1 MENPEAHELWTSGK
15 MSRSDFELNCLFN
28 VCGKHRVK
36 FPETE
41 ENFEVLFERII
52 LKLADMEVLSEHE
65 WESIQRLYSIHF
77 GTILLEDIYEAF
89 GYKIDEALE

>member
-28 VCGKHRVK
+28 FCGKHRVK

>member
-1 MENPEAHELWTSGK
+1 MENTEAHPLWQSGK
-15 MSRSDFELNCLFN
+15 MTRSDFELNCLFN
-28 VCGKHRVK
+28 VCLVHREK

-41 ENFEVLFERII
+41 ENFEVLFEDII
-52 LKLADMEVLSEHE
+52 LKLADMHKLSDHE
-65 WESIQRLYSIHF
+65 WESVQRIYCIHF